1 MAPMMMWIMKV
12 WVVGLVAMV
21 VGVVPNLLE
30 ALLVIL

>member
-1 MAPMMMWIMKV
+1 MAPMMMWIMNV
-12 WVVGLVAMV
+12 WVVDLVVMA